1 MISDE
6 TVEKILTETLA
17 NPAEMLE
24 ALREKLQSEYMLKV
38 TKALQM
44 KEFHGMAIS
53 AQERE
58 AVASDKYQK
67 AIDRV
72 VTATVNYEKQK
83 VEMERS
89 RFTLEIY
96 RTQQANQMYNI

>member
-17 NPAEMLE
+17 NPVEMLE
-24 ALREKLQSEYMLKV
+24 ALREKLQSEHMLKV
-38 TKALQM
+38 TKAVMM

-67 AIDRV
+67 AIDPG
-72 VTATVNYEKQK
+72 
-83 VEMERS
+83 S
-89 RFTLEIY
+89 HWRFTEPNRQTRGTTY
-96 RTQQANQMYNI
+96 D